1 MAKPSIIAGLDI
13 GTSKIKVLLVSQSN
27 EGKLELVLKKE
38 ENSEGV
44 RRGVIIDPERIS
56 DILRGL
62 FSRISEEVGQKIN
75 SVYLNLGGSHIFCTP
90 SHGLVSVSR
99 ADQKISEEDINR
111 VLKEA
116 EAINLSSNKEIF
128 DVLPKEFIIN
138 GEKGIKEP
146 LGLQGVRLEV
156 EVLALGDFSP
166 YLKNARE
173 AVLGANLKILDMVPN
188 PLAAA
193 RAVLT
198 EKQKELGVAL
208 LDIGAGTT
216 GLAVFE
222 EGDLLHLAV
231 LPVGSANI
239 TNDIAIGLKIDAEIA
254 ERIKIEY
261 GASILKGKNVHQKID
276 IGEETP
282 LIFSQKFL
290 IKIIADRVLEIF
302 EEVNKELKKIGKEKK
317 LPGGIVLTGG
327 GAKLAKIADL
337 AREKFHLPARIGRP
351 KGISGLEDDPT
362 LATVCGLVLGG
373 ADLQKSEKPFE
384 FGKGFGAKIKKIFK
398 IFIP

>member
-1 MAKPSIIAGLDI
+1 MAKPFIITGLDI
-13 GTSKIKVLLVSQSN
+13 GTSKIKVLLVSQSKD
-27 EGKLELVLKKE
+27 GKLELVSKEE

-44 RRGVIIDPERIS
+44 RRGVIIDPERVS
-56 DILRGL
+56 NILKIL
-62 FSRISEEVGQKIN
+62 FSRISEKVGQKIN
-75 SVYLNLGGSHIFCTP
+75 SVYLNLGGSHLFSTP

-99 ADQKISEEDINR
+99 ADQKISEEDIQR
-111 VLKEA
+111 VLEA
-116 EAINLSSNKEIF
+116 CQAINLFSNKEIF
-128 DVLPKEFIIN
+128 DVIPREFIID
-138 GEKGIKEP
+138 GERGIKEP
-146 LGLQGVRLEV
+146 LSLQGVRLEA
-156 EVLALGDFSP
+156 EVLALGGFSP
-166 YLKNARE
+166 YLKNAKE
-173 AVLGANLKILDMVPN
+173 AVLLSDLEILDMVPG

-198 EKQKELGVAL
+198 AKQKELGVAL

-231 LPVGSANI
+231 LPVGSTNI

-290 IKIIADRVLEIF
+290 IKIISDRILEIF
-302 EEVNKELKKIGKEKK
+302 EEANKELKKIGRERK
-317 LPGGIVLTGG
+317 LVGGIVLTGG
-327 GAKLAKIADL
+327 GAKLAKIAEL
-337 AREKFHLPARIGRP
+337 ARDKFHLPSRLGRP
-351 KGISGLEDDPT
+351 IFSISGLDDDLG

-373 ADLQKSEKPFE
+373 ADFEGKTSES
-384 FGKGFGAKIKKIFK
+384 KGGLGSKIKKIFK

>member
-1 MAKPSIIAGLDI
+1 MSKTSIITGLDI
-13 GTSKIKVLLVSQSN
+13 GTSKIKVLLVSQSKD
-27 EGKLELVLKKE
+27 GKLELVLKKE

-56 DILRGL
+56 NILKDL
-62 FSRISEEVGQKIN
+62 FSRISEEVSQKVN
-75 SVYLNLGGSHIFCTP
+75 SVYVNLGGSHIFCTP

-111 VLKEA
+111 VLKET

-128 DVLPKEFIIN
+128 DVLPKEFIVD
-138 GEKGIKEP
+138 GERGIKEP
-146 LGLQGVRLEV
+146 LGLQGVRLEAD
-156 EVLALGDFSP
+156 VLALGGFSP
-166 YLKNARE
+166 YLQNTKK
-173 AVLGANLKILDMVPN
+173 AVLDADLEILDMVPN

-193 RAVLT
+193 GAVLT
-198 EKQKELGVAL
+198 AKQKELGVAL

-216 GLAVFE
+216 GFAVFE
-222 EGDLLHLAV
+222 EGNLLHLAV
-231 LPVGSANI
+231 LPVGSNNI
-239 TNDIAIGLKIDAEIA
+239 TNDIVIGLKIDAEIA

-290 IKIIADRVLEIF
+290 IKIISDRILEIF
-302 EEVNKELKKIGKEKK
+302 EEANKELKKIGRERK
-317 LPGGIVLTGG
+317 LVGGIVLTGG
-327 GAKLAKIADL
+327 GAKLAKIAEL
-337 AREKFHLPARIGRP
+337 ARDKFHLPSRLGRP
-351 KGISGLEDDPT
+351 IFSISGLDDDLG

-373 ADLQKSEKPFE
+373 ADFEGKTSES
-384 FGKGFGAKIKKIFK
+384 KGGLGSKIKKIFK